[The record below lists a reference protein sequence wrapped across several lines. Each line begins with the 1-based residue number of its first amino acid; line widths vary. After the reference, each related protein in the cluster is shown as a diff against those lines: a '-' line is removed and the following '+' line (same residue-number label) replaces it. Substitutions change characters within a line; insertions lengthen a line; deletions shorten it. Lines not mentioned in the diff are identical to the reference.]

1 MYVTHNPVS
10 IMPMLTQVTQVNPG
24 INKAKMKIKQKKGM
38 KIKTN
43 KTSNTQ
49 NQKGMKLG
57 WVLGGRR

>member
-1 MYVTHNPVS
+1 
-10 IMPMLTQVTQVNPG
+10 MPMLTQVTQVNPG